1 MSCSL
6 AIPSTIKSTGGVMK
20 KVLGIVLTALLL
32 QPTNAFAEDRGAW
45 VKVDANG
52 NAIGQA
58 IVCTQS
64 VCGDPSSLY
73 NKMTLQTNERYVLQA
88 PASADGNVAG
98 VGAGQGPTSVKVDL
112 DTGVWQVENKS
123 THTNPITKE
132 VIETTTIQQFTSNYA
147 PWVSPVIQYP
157 TIITQT
163 PIVAPIDTAQQISSD
178 RLLKIKKKIA
188 RLNKKLR

>member
-1 MSCSL
+1 
-6 AIPSTIKSTGGVMK
+6 MK
-20 KVLGIVLTALLL
+20 AKVILITALLL

-64 VCGDPSSLY
+64 VCGDPNSLY
-73 NKMTLQTNERYVLQA
+73 NKMTLQTSERYVLQA
-88 PASADGNVAG
+88 PATADGNVAG
-98 VGAGQGPTSVKVDL
+98 VGAGQETTSVKVDL
-112 DTGVWQVENKS
+112 QTKVWTLVQESKI
-123 THTNPITKE
+123 TEPIITILPNGKE
-132 VIETTTIQQFTSNYA
+132 ETTYKVVGIQTATQRFTAEYA

-163 PIVAPIDTAQQISSD
+163 PIVTPVNTAQQLSSAEV
-178 RLLKIKKKIA
+178 LKIKKKIA
-188 RLNKKLR
+188 KLNKKLK

>member
-1 MSCSL
+1 
-6 AIPSTIKSTGGVMK
+6 MK
-20 KVLGIVLTALLL
+20 AKVILITALLL

-64 VCGDPSSLY
+64 VCGDPNSYY
-73 NKMTLQTNERYVLQA
+73 NKVTLQINERYVLQA
-88 PASADGNVAG
+88 PATPDGNVAG
-98 VGAGQGPTSVKVDL
+98 IGAGQGASSVKVDL
-112 DTGVWQVENKS
+112 QTGVWQIENKS
-123 THTNPITKE
+123 TYTNPITKE
-132 VIETTTIQQFTSNYA
+132 ATETINIQQFTSSNV

-163 PIVAPIDTAQQISSD
+163 PIVAPVNTAQQLSSAEV
-178 RLLKIKKKIA
+178 LKIKKKIA
-188 RLNKKLR
+188 RLNKKLK

>member
-1 MSCSL
+1 MKKAL
-6 AIPSTIKSTGGVMK
+6 AILI
-20 KVLGIVLTALLL
+20 TALLL
-32 QPTNAFAEDRGAW
+32 NPTNAHAEDRGAW

-73 NKMTLQTNERYVLQA
+73 NKMTLGTNERYVLQA
-88 PASADGNVAG
+88 PATADGNVAG

-132 VIETTTIQQFTSNYA
+132 VITTTTVQQFTAEYA
-147 PWVSPVIQYP
+147 PWVSPIIQYP

-163 PIVAPIDTAQQISSD
+163 PIVAPINPPQQLSFAEI
-178 RLLKIKKKIA
+178 LKIKKKIA
-188 RLNKKLR
+188 RLIKKLR

>member
-1 MSCSL
+1 
-6 AIPSTIKSTGGVMK
+6 MK
-20 KVLGIVLTALLL
+20 AKVILITALLL

-45 VKVDANG
+45 VKVDSNG

-64 VCGDPSSLY
+64 VCGDPNSLY
-73 NKMTLQTNERYVLQA
+73 NKMTLQTSERYVLQA

-98 VGAGQGPTSVKVDL
+98 VGAGQGATSVKVDL
-112 DTGVWQVENKS
+112 QTGVWQVENKS
-123 THTNPITKE
+123 TNTNPFTQE
-132 VIETTTIQQFTSNYA
+132 VITTTTVQQFTSNYA

-163 PIVAPIDTAQQISSD
+163 PIVASVNTPQQISAEK
-178 RLLKIKKKIA
+178 LLKIKKKIA

>member
-1 MSCSL
+1 
-6 AIPSTIKSTGGVMK
+6 MK
-20 KVLGIVLTALLL
+20 KVLGIVLTVLLL
-32 QPTNAFAEDRGAW
+32 QPTNVFAEDKGAW
-45 VKVDANG
+45 VKVDASG

-64 VCGDPSSLY
+64 VCGDPNSLY
-73 NKMTLQTNERYVLQA
+73 NKMTLGTNERYVLQA
-88 PASADGNVAG
+88 PATVDGNVAG

-112 DTGVWQVENKS
+112 DTGVWQVENKF
-123 THTNPITKE
+123 THTNPITEE
-132 VIETTTIQQFTSNYA
+132 VITTTTIQQFTAEHA

-163 PIVAPIDTAQQISSD
+163 SIVAPINPPQQLSSAEV
-178 RLLKIKKKIA
+178 LKIKKKIA

>member
-1 MSCSL
+1 MRG
-6 AIPSTIKSTGGVMK
+6 KMK
-20 KVLGIVLTALLL
+20 AKVILITALLL

-64 VCGDPSSLY
+64 VCGDPNSLY
-73 NKMTLQTNERYVLQA
+73 NKMTLQTSERYVLQA
-88 PASADGNVAG
+88 PATADGNVAG
-98 VGAGQGPTSVKVDL
+98 VGAGQGATSVKVDL
-112 DTGVWQVENKS
+112 QTGVWQVENKS
-123 THTNPITKE
+123 TNTNPFTQE
-132 VIETTTIQQFTSNYA
+132 VITTTTVQQFTSNYA

-163 PIVAPIDTAQQISSD
+163 PIVAPVNTAQQLSSAEV
-178 RLLKIKKKIA
+178 LKIKKKIA
-188 RLNKKLR
+188 RLNKRLK

>member
-1 MSCSL
+1 
-6 AIPSTIKSTGGVMK
+6 MK
-20 KVLGIVLTALLL
+20 AKVILITALLL

-64 VCGDPSSLY
+64 VCGDPNSLY
-73 NKMTLQTNERYVLQA
+73 NKMTLQTSERYVLQA
-88 PASADGNVAG
+88 PATADGNVAG
-98 VGAGQGPTSVKVDL
+98 VGAGQGATSVKVDL
-112 DTGVWQVENKS
+112 QTGVWQVENKS
-123 THTNPITKE
+123 TNTNPFTQE
-132 VIETTTIQQFTSNYA
+132 VITTTTVQQFTSNYA

-163 PIVAPIDTAQQISSD
+163 PIVAPVNTAQQLSSAEV
-178 RLLKIKKKIA
+178 LKIKKKIA
-188 RLNKKLR
+188 RLNKRLK